1 MSGLSFESLADLPP
15 EVRQRLQPTLLA
27 IAKERASKVNAR
39 YPVVNGIK
47 FDSAQQAA
55 RYKVLKMALEHGAI
69 FDLQL
74 WRQVTIC
81 EQYTEP
87 DGNRMGAVRFVA
99 DFAYVFDGDTILES
113 TPGRIAAN
121 RKKVEAL
128 TQMGYIVKEY

>member
-27 IAKERASKVNAR
+27 IAKERAAKVNAR

-69 FDLQL
+69 FGLQL

>member
-15 EVRQRLQPTLLA
+15 ELRQRLQPTLLA
-27 IAKERASKVNAR
+27 IAKERAAKVNAR